1 MKKKL
6 CKWGLRLTATA
17 LLIAGLLLTILL
29 NPILSYGNK
38 TTYQQY
44 RVYHNKPIG
53 DQFRPMLDEVTG
65 LLKKSEFYNP
75 EMNNDICLNDGSNY
89 PFLVEKI
96 NGRAFARGF
105 YNKVVIQAKTN
116 LAQNYAVIDE
126 YRWNLTRLL
135 AHEMVHCMQF
145 DRLGFWHSNPV
156 AALPVWKWEG
166 YAEYI
171 SRQSE
176 QPNEMHDLINLFHRT
191 DKDSW
196 AVYLPDSTIIPREYL
211 AYRMLV
217 QYCMDIKRM
226 SYSGLLKDTLSEEAI
241 RQDMMK
247 WHFQN
252 KKN

>member
-1 MKKKL
+1 
-6 CKWGLRLTATA
+6 
-17 LLIAGLLLTILL
+17 
-29 NPILSYGNK
+29 
-38 TTYQQY
+38 
-44 RVYHNKPIG
+44 
-53 DQFRPMLDEVTG
+53 
-65 LLKKSEFYNP
+65 
-75 EMNNDICLNDGSNY
+75 
-89 PFLVEKI
+89 
-96 NGRAFARGF
+96 
-105 YNKVVIQAKTN
+105 
-116 LAQNYAVIDE
+116 
-126 YRWNLTRLL
+126 
-135 AHEMVHCMQF
+135 MQF